1 MVRWFRVAGLVF
13 SLDLPECHPAANH
26 LHNYDP
32 FELTSRPGSQPP
44 ETSFGPHR
52 CAVPPLTMPRVARF
66 NLRFSSLQL
75 GEENAFSP
83 LSLAASVP
91 EAAAEDAPIFELIVT
106 DKKLKSPDETLFRS
120 AEESGEPVVGFYR
133 SGEGYLAE
141 FSPMPG
147 KPVCGTLEISGD
159 FSKGHLYA
167 EGRPVDQEFA
177 LNNSL
182 MLLFAFASAARQALE
197 MHASVVMHGGRGFL
211 FLGRSGTGKSTHS
224 SLWLKYIEG
233 TELLNDDNPVVRI
246 VDGSVRV
253 FGTPWSGK
261 TPCYK
266 AQDVPVGAIVRL
278 HQALENTIERL
289 GTVQAYA
296 SVMASCSGYRPIRAI
311 ADAQH
316 ETLAVIATGIPCF
329 ELGCLPDEAA
339 AKLCQQTVDG

>member
-1 MVRWFRVAGLVF
+1 MVRFFRVAGLVF
-13 SLDLPECHPAANH
+13 SLDLPDDFPGGNL

-32 FELTSRPGSQPP
+32 FELVSRPGSQPP
-44 ETSFGPHR
+44 QTS
-52 CAVPPLTMPRVARF
+52 
-66 NLRFSSLQL
+66 
-75 GEENAFSP
+75 
-83 LSLAASVP
+83 
-91 EAAAEDAPIFELIVT
+91 APIFNLTVT
-106 DKKLKSPDETLFRS
+106 DQRPGEPEETLFRS

-133 SGEGYLAE
+133 RGEGYLAE

-147 KPVCGTLEISGD
+147 RPVCGVLEMSGD
-159 FSKGHLYA
+159 YC
-167 EGRPVDQEFA
+167 EGRLFTEGSPSDRVFA
-177 LNNSL
+177 VNNAL

-224 SLWLKYIEG
+224 SLWLKYIKG
-233 TELLNDDNPVVRI
+233 TELLNDDNPVIRI
-246 VDGSVRV
+246 VDGTVRV

-278 HQALENTIERL
+278 HQAPENSIERL

-296 SVMASCSGYRPIRAI
+296 SVMASCSGFRPIRSL

-316 ETLAVIATGIPCF
+316 ETLAAIATGVPCY

-339 AKLCQQTVDG
+339 ARLCQQTVDG